1 MENNMKLFTMNS
13 LLVLVMNIVRMER
26 KHSFGDAARLIGVP
40 EFLVEQTMVGG
51 IPLEGMMLMRFC
63 KAYGVS
69 EEKILKAAEYV
80 RDNFFVGHG
89 WDESFY
95 WKHDQLSTKLSLFAV
110 RVHYKDY
117 AFLVNRKHVDL
128 PFVDN
133 YALKDG
139 PIEHD
144 MIMFARSFS
153 Q

>member
-1 MENNMKLFTMNS
+1 MKMP
-13 LLVLVMNIVRMER
+13 
-26 KHSFGDAARLIGVP
+26 A
-40 EFLVEQTMVGG
+40 FLVEQTMVGG
-51 IPLEGMMLMRFC
+51 ITLEAMALIRFC
-63 KAYGVS
+63 KAYGIS
-69 EEKILKAAEYV
+69 EEKILNAAEYI
-80 RDNFFVGHG
+80 RDNFFIGHD

-95 WKHDQLSTKLSLFAV
+95 WKHDQLATKLSLFAV